1 MYGGLGRGEETKF
14 FECMRTAWWFAI
26 KVLEGEWER
35 EAAEESLRHS
45 GGYGGMD
52 MERLKVA
59 RWFGRIM
66 GKLRSLLSAR

>member
-1 MYGGLGRGEETKF
+1 
-14 FECMRTAWWFAI
+14 MRTTWWFEI

-35 EAAEESLRHS
+35 KAAAEESLRNS

-59 RWFGRIM
+59 RMIQPNHG
-66 GKLRSLLSAR
+66 